1 MSSAGLRGVVAGNS
15 GICTVDGEQGRLTY
29 RGYEIGELATR
40 STFEEV
46 AYLLWQGELPN
57 ADELNALKKDLGQEA
72 ALPAEV
78 LTLLR
83 GFPAD
88 ARPMDAL
95 RSAVSLLGM
104 WDPEG
109 DNRSEAANRRRAV
122 RLTAQMPTLVATLDH
137 LRNGREPMAPRADLP
152 VAANFLY
159 MLHGKEP
166 SATAARTFDVAL
178 ILHADH
184 EFNASTFS
192 ARVTIA
198 TLADLYSAI
207 TSALGTLSGPL
218 HGGANEAVFRMLTE
232 IGDIENAAPYV
243 KRVLGEKGGRV
254 MGFGHAV
261 YRTMDPRATALK
273 GMARSLT
280 EEQGRSQLFELSERL
295 EALMLEEKRIY
306 PNVDFYS
313 ASVYNALGIPTD
325 LFTPIFAIS
334 RITGWTAH
342 VLEQLADNRIIRPRA
357 EYIGPAERPYMPLNQ
372 R

>member
-29 RGYEIGELATR
+29 RGYEIGELAAR
-40 STFEEV
+40 STFEET
-46 AYLLWQGELPN
+46 AYLLWHGELPKAEALAALR
-57 ADELNALKKDLGQEA
+57 ADIQREA
-72 ALPAEV
+72 ALPADV
-78 LTLLR
+78 IALLR

-109 DNRSEAANRRRAV
+109 EDRSEEANRRRAV
-122 RLTAQMPTLVATLDH
+122 RLTAQLPTLVTTLNH
-137 LRNGREPMAPRADLP
+137 LRHGREPVAPRANLP
-152 VAANFLY
+152 LAANFLY
-159 MLHGKEP
+159 MLHGQEP
-166 SATAARTFDVAL
+166 SVTAARTFDVAL

-218 HGGANEAVFRMLTE
+218 HGGANEAVFRMLRE
-232 IGDIENAAPYV
+232 IGGVENAAHYI
-243 KRVLGEKGGRV
+243 KRVLSEKGGRV

-261 YRTMDPRATALK
+261 YRTIDPRATALK

-280 EEQGRSQLFELSERL
+280 QEQGDGQLFELSERL

-313 ASVYNALGIPTD
+313 ASVYHALGIPTD
-325 LFTPIFAIS
+325 LFTPVFAIS

-357 EYIGPAERPYMPLNQ
+357 EYIGPAERPYLPLNQ